1 MIYTLTL
8 NPALDRELTVPALAL
23 DEVLRAV
30 RVRVDCGGKGF
41 NVSRTLAALGERS
54 VAVGLV
60 GGEIGRALEDELDAS
75 GVETDFLEIAGET
88 RTNVT
93 VVGAGDGHQI
103 KVNEPGPTVSPA
115 EGEALIEKVRVLA
128 RRGDWWV
135 LSGSLPPGLAPTIY
149 GRLIRAVQSVGAR
162 VILDTSG
169 APLRHGCEAGPFLV
183 KPNAVEASGL
193 TGAAVASVS
202 EACAASLRIRALG
215 VENVVI
221 SLGSAGALLSEGE
234 RAWLAEP
241 PSIRERNPN
250 GAGDALVAGL
260 LSGLVRNLSLA
271 EALRVGVASGAAA
284 ASLDGTEVVLPSM
297 VETLAREVRLR
308 QLEWNSGGP
317 RRLEDAGS
325 NDPGPVRSDHQ
336 S

>member
-41 NVSRTLAALGERS
+41 NVSRALAALGERS

-60 GGEIGRALEDELDAS
+60 GGEIGRRLEDKLHAS
-75 GVETDFLEIAGET
+75 GVETDFLEVAGET

-93 VVGAGDGHQI
+93 VVGAGDARQI

-115 EGEALIEKVRVLA
+115 EREAVSEKVRALA

-149 GRLIRAVQSVGAR
+149 GRLIQVVQSVGAR
-162 VILDTSG
+162 VVLDSSG
-169 APLRHGCEAGPFLV
+169 APLRHGCEARPFLV
-183 KPNAVEASGL
+183 KPNMAEASIL

-202 EACAASLRIRALG
+202 EACAASLRIRSLG
-215 VENVVI
+215 AENVVI

-241 PSIRERNPN
+241 PVIRERNPN
-250 GAGDALVAGL
+250 GAGDALVAGML
-260 LSGLVRNLSLA
+260 WSLA
-271 EALRVGVASGAAA
+271 RNPSLPEALRVGVASGAAA
-284 ASLDGTEVVLPSM
+284 ASLDGTEVAPRSM
-297 VETLAREVRLR
+297 VEALTREVRLR
-308 QLEWNSGGP
+308 QLERNSGGP
-317 RRLEDAGS
+317 RRLEDTGGS
-325 NDPGPVRSDHQ
+325 GPGPARSDHQ